1 MIDLNDIAIFARVIE
16 AGSFTAAARLI
27 GTPKTTVSRRIAA
40 LERELGVRLLQRT
53 TRSLNMTDAG
63 RLYYEEAS
71 QALRRIEEA
80 NIRLAEA
87 RAEPAGTIRISA
99 PVGFVSH
106 FLADTIFEFMATYEK
121 SRVELRL
128 TDEKLNLIDNGI
140 DLAFRTGTLEDSTL
154 IARRLGPT
162 YRLLCASPAY
172 LARAGTPATPADLAT
187 HQCVIAGPSAAH
199 ALWVLQ
205 GEKGEESVTVS
216 GRFAANEM
224 QAVMAAALAGYGI
237 AQLPYGIAFAGIADG
252 RLQRVL
258 ENYTTPAGG
267 LHVVY
272 PSSKHLSP
280 LVRAFIALAEKRL
293 HEADARNVLPAV
305 A

>member
-16 AGSFTAAARLI
+16 AGSFTAAARLL
-27 GTPKTTVSRRIAA
+27 GMPKTTVSRRIAA

-63 RLYYEEAS
+63 RLYYAESS
-71 QALRRIEEA
+71 QALRRIEDA
-80 NIRLAEA
+80 NLRLAEA

-99 PVGFVSH
+99 PVGFSSH
-106 FLADTIFEFMATYEK
+106 FLQEAIFDFLATYAK
-121 SRVELRL
+121 ASVELRL
-128 TDEKLNLIDNGI
+128 TDERLNLIDNGI
-140 DLAFRTGTLEDSTL
+140 DLAFRTGQLEDSTL
-154 IARRLGPT
+154 IARRLGTT

-172 LARAGTPATPADLAT
+172 LARSGIPAKPADLAS
-187 HQCVIAGPSAAH
+187 HDCVIAGPSASHVQWLLEGPHGQEA
-199 ALWVLQ
+199 V
-205 GEKGEESVTVS
+205 SVS

-224 QAVMAAALAGYGI
+224 QAVKEAAVAGYGI
-237 AQLPYGIAFAGIADG
+237 AQLPYGVAFGCIADA

-258 ENYTTPAGG
+258 DGYRTASGG

-280 LVRAFIALAEKRL
+280 LVRAFIELTEKRL
-293 HEADARNVLPAV
+293 HQADAQNILPV
-305 A
+305 S

>member
-16 AGSFTAAARLI
+16 AGSFTAAARLL
-27 GTPKTTVSRRIAA
+27 GMPKTTVSRRVAA

-53 TRSLNMTDAG
+53 TRSLAMTDVG
-63 RLYYEEAS
+63 RRYYEESS
-71 QALRRIEEA
+71 QALRRIEDA
-80 NIRLAEA
+80 NLRLAEA

-99 PVGFVSH
+99 PVGFSGH
-106 FLADTIFEFMATYEK
+106 FLQETIFDFLATYAK
-121 SRVELRL
+121 ASVELRL
-128 TDEKLNLIDNGI
+128 TDERLNLIDNGI
-140 DLAFRTGTLEDSTL
+140 DLAFRTGQLEDSTL
-154 IARRLGPT
+154 IARRLGTT

-172 LARAGTPATPADLAT
+172 LARAGIPATPADLAA
-187 HQCVIAGPSAAH
+187 HDCVIAGPSATQAQ
-199 ALWVLQ
+199 WVLE
-205 GEKGEESVTVS
+205 GKSGEETVTVP

-224 QAVMAAALAGYGI
+224 QAVMAAAIAGHGI
-237 AQLPYGIAFAGIADG
+237 AQLPYGIAFACIADG

-280 LVRAFIALAEKRL
+280 LVRAFIELAEKRL
-293 HEADARNVLPAV
+293 HAVDARNVLPDMT
-305 A
+305 